1 MKAMNVDS
9 QELPGGVIQHLDGI
23 YRSEDHD
30 GTTECSSVA
39 PSIPKEAIADENDEL
54 PAAASCAIEGLE

>member
-9 QELPGGVIQHLDGI
+9 QELPVELYNIQTGF

-30 GTTECSSVA
+30 GRLNAQAWPINS
-39 PSIPKEAIADENDEL
+39 KEAIADEDEL
-54 PAAASCAIEGLE
+54 PAAVSLRN